1 MRGKCLMIQGTASS
15 VGKSVLCAAFLRIMR
30 QDGLRAAPFKAQNMS
45 LNSFATKNGLE
56 MGRAQVT
63 QAQAAGME
71 PDVRM
76 NPVLLK
82 PTSDRRSQVIVEGKA
97 VGSMRAMEYHQ
108 YKPELRKRIRE
119 LYESLERETDC
130 VVIEGAGS
138 PAEINLREGDIVNMS
153 MAEAADAPVIL
164 VGDIDLGGVFA
175 SLLGT
180 VMLLTGEERARV
192 KGIIINKFRGDVKI
206 LEPGLR
212 MLEERIHIPVLGVVP
227 WMDVELEDEDSVT
240 ERFRRQSGR
249 GDIDT
254 AVVRLRHIS
263 NFTDFQSLAL
273 QPGAR
278 VRYADKPE
286 DLENAD
292 LVILPGTK
300 NTIED
305 LMDLRNRGMDAAVIR
320 HARRGGMV
328 LGICGGYQ
336 MLGNRLSDPD
346 HTESQVPE
354 TAGLGLL
361 DTDVVFEKEKRTV
374 QAAATVSCET
384 GWPAELNGMNLDGYE
399 IHTGR
404 NSFGPEAVPWL
415 NIGGETDGIMNP
427 QGNVLGT
434 YLHGIFDDGK
444 LFAAISDRIRRQLG
458 DAERKQQPVSMEEFR
473 EREFDRIAAIVRES
487 VDMDAVYRIIHGE
500 DVACVSELPH

>member
-15 VGKSVLCAAFLRIMR
+15 VGKSVLCAAFLRILR
-30 QDGLRAAPFKAQNMS
+30 QDGLRVAPFKAQNMS

-71 PDVRM
+71 PDARM

-82 PTSDRRSQVIVEGKA
+82 PTSDRRSQVIIEGKA
-97 VGSMRAMEYHQ
+97 IGSMTAMEYHQ
-108 YKPELRKRIRE
+108 YKPELRKKIKAI
-119 LYESLERETDC
+119 YESLENEVDC

-138 PAEINLREGDIVNMS
+138 SAEINLREGDIVNMS

-175 SLLGT
+175 SMYGT
-180 VMLLTGEERARV
+180 IMLLTEEERARV
-192 KGIIINKFRGDVKI
+192 KGVIINKFRGDVKI

-240 ERFRRQSGR
+240 ERFRKQSGQ
-249 GDIDT
+249 GDIDV
-254 AVVRLRHIS
+254 AVIRLRHIS

-278 VRYADKPE
+278 VHYAEKPE

-320 HARRGGMV
+320 HARRGRMV

-336 MLGNRLSDPD
+336 MLGNSLSDPE
-346 HTESQVPE
+346 HSESMVPE
-354 TAGLGLL
+354 AAGLGLL
-361 DTDVVFEKEKRTV
+361 DMNVVFEKEKRTV
-374 QAAATVSCET
+374 QATGTVACEA
-384 GWPAELNGMNLDGYE
+384 GWPEKLNGTKVDGYE
-399 IHTGR
+399 IHAGR
-404 NSFGPEAVPWL
+404 NSYGPEALPWL
-415 NIGGETDGIMNP
+415 TIRGETDGVMNR
-427 QGNVLGT
+427 QGNVLGS
-434 YLHGIFDDGK
+434 YLHGLFDDGR
-444 LFAAISDRIRRQLG
+444 LFTAIAERIRSQRG
-458 DAERKQQPVSMEEFR
+458 DAGRKEQPVSMEEYR
-473 EREFDRIAAIVRES
+473 EREFDRIASIVRDS

-500 DVACVSELPH
+500 DVSCVSE

>member
-15 VGKSVLCAAFLRIMR
+15 VGKSVLCAAFLRILR
-30 QDGLRAAPFKAQNMS
+30 QDGLKAAPFKAQNMS
-45 LNSFATKNGLE
+45 LNSFATKDGLE

-82 PTSDRRSQVIVEGKA
+82 PTSDRRSQVIIEGKA
-97 VGSMRAMEYHQ
+97 VASMTAMEYHQ
-108 YKPELRKRIRE
+108 YKPELRKRIKAI
-119 LYESLERETDC
+119 YESLESEVDC

-175 SLLGT
+175 SLYGT
-180 VMLLTGEERARV
+180 VMLLTEEERARV
-192 KGIIINKFRGDVKI
+192 KGVIINKFRGDVKI

-227 WMDVELEDEDSVT
+227 WMDVELDDEDSVT
-240 ERFRRQSGR
+240 ERFRKQSGQ
-249 GDIDT
+249 GDIDV

-278 VRYADKPE
+278 VRYAENAE
-286 DLENAD
+286 DLEKAD
-292 LVILPGTK
+292 LIILPGTK

-305 LMDLRNRGMDAAVIR
+305 LIDLRNRKMDAAIIR

-328 LGICGGYQ
+328 MGICGGYQ
-336 MLGNRLSDPD
+336 MLGNVLRDPG
-346 HTESQVPE
+346 HSESQVPE
-354 TAGLGLL
+354 AAGLGLL
-361 DTDVVFEKEKRTV
+361 DMEVEFEKEKRTV
-374 QAAATVSCET
+374 QATATVECGT
-384 GWPAELNGMNLDGYE
+384 GWPEKLSGTRVDGYE

-404 NSFGPEAVPWL
+404 NSYGPEAQPWL
-415 NIGGETDGIMNP
+415 RIGGETDGVMNA

-434 YLHGIFDDGK
+434 YLHGLFDDGR
-444 LFAAISDRIRRQLG
+444 LFATIADRIRELRG
-458 DAERKQQPVSMEEFR
+458 DAGKEQQPVSMEEFR
-473 EREFDRIAAIVRES
+473 EKEFDRIAAIVRES
-487 VDMDAVYRIIHGE
+487 VDMEAVYRIIHGE
-500 DVACVSELPH
+500 DVSCVSE

>member
-97 VGSMRAMEYHQ
+97 VGSMTAMEYHQ
-108 YKPELRKRIRE
+108 YKPELRKRIKE
-119 LYESLERETDC
+119 IYESLERESDC

-153 MAEAADAPVIL
+153 MAEAADAPVVL

-180 VMLLTGEERARV
+180 VMLLTEEERARV
-192 KGIIINKFRGDVKI
+192 KGVIINKFRGDVKI

-249 GDIDT
+249 GDIDV

-278 VRYADKPE
+278 VRYAEKPE

-320 HARRGGMV
+320 HVRRDGMV

-336 MLGNRLSDPD
+336 MLGNRLRDPD
-346 HTESQVPE
+346 HSESQVPE

-361 DTDVVFEKEKRTV
+361 DMDVVFEKEKRTV
-374 QAAATVSCET
+374 QAEATVSCEA
-384 GWPAELNGMNLDGYE
+384 GWPAELNGMKLDGYE

-404 NSFGPEAVPWL
+404 NSFGPGAVPWL
-415 NIGGETDGIMNP
+415 NIGGKTDGVMNAR
-427 QGNVLGT
+427 GTVLGT
-434 YLHGIFDDGK
+434 YLHGVFDDGK
-444 LFAAISDRIRRQLG
+444 LFAAVAERIRRERG
-458 DAERKQQPVSMEEFR
+458 DADREQQPVSMEEFR

-487 VDMDAVYRIIHGE
+487 VDMDAVYRIIRGE
-500 DVACVSELPH
+500 DVSCVSE

>member
-15 VGKSVLCAAFLRIMR
+15 VGKSVLCSAFLRIMR
-30 QDGLRAAPFKAQNMS
+30 QDGWRAAPFKAQNMS
-45 LNSFATKNGLE
+45 LNSYVTKEGLE

-82 PTSDRRSQVIVEGKA
+82 PTSDRRSQVIIEGKA
-97 VGSMRAMEYHQ
+97 VGNMTAMEYHQ
-108 YKPELRKRIRE
+108 FKPELRQRIKAI
-119 LYESLERETDC
+119 YESLERETDC

-175 SLLGT
+175 SLYGT
-180 VMLLTGEERARV
+180 VMLLTEEERARI
-192 KGIIINKFRGDVKI
+192 KGVIINKFRGDVRI

-212 MLEERIHIPVLGVVP
+212 MLEERIHIPVLGVIP

-240 ERFRRQSGR
+240 ERFRKQSGQ
-249 GDIDT
+249 GDIDV
-254 AVVRLRHIS
+254 AVIRLQHIS

-278 VRYADKPE
+278 VRYAENAE
-286 DLENAD
+286 DLKNAD
-292 LVILPGTK
+292 LIILPGSK

-305 LMDLRNRGMDAAVIR
+305 LIDLRNRGLDAAVIR
-320 HARRGGMV
+320 HARHGGMV
-328 LGICGGYQ
+328 MGICGGYQ
-336 MLGNRLSDPD
+336 MLGSRLSDPD
-346 HTESQVPE
+346 HSESKVPE

-361 DTDVVFEKEKRTV
+361 DMEVVFEKEKQTV
-374 QAAATVSCET
+374 QASGTIGCET
-384 GWPAELNGMNLDGYE
+384 GWLTGYNGTVLDGYE
-399 IHTGR
+399 IHAGR
-404 NSFGPEAVPWL
+404 NLYGPEAIPWL
-415 NIGGETDGIMNP
+415 RTGGRTDGVMNS

-434 YLHGIFDDGK
+434 YLHGLFDDGR
-444 LFAAISDRIRRQLG
+444 LFEAIAGRIRR
-458 DAERKQQPVSMEEFR
+458 ERGEDRGTQEPISFEAFR
-473 EREFDRIAAIVRES
+473 EKEFDRIAAIVRES
-487 VDMDAVYRIIHGE
+487 VDMDAVYRIIHEGA
-500 DVACVSELPH
+500 D